1 MAGYHIAEIK
11 RGKYGELSKIQ
22 EELDEA
28 VDAEKQVNPLMVL
41 LELSDM
47 MLAIEGYLKKQK
59 YNIDLTDLIVMAHA
73 TRRAFE
79 SGERKPHD

>member
-1 MAGYHIAEIK
+1 MGYHLTEIK
-11 RGKYGELSKIQ
+11 RGKYGDLSKIQ

-28 VDAEKQVNPLMVL
+28 IDAEKQTNRVMVL

-47 MLAIEGYLKKQK
+47 LLAIEGYLNERK
-59 YNIDLTDLIVMAHA
+59 YNIDLTDLIIMAHA